1 MSKAVSKGN
10 TFLLFKMDCIRVYL
24 IGGGGGGG
32 ENSRGDFCIHFIPFI
47 TLLTK

>member
-24 IGGGGGGG
+24 TGGWGGGG
-32 ENSRGDFCIHFIPFI
+32 ERTVGGIFAFI
-47 TLLTK
+47 LSLS